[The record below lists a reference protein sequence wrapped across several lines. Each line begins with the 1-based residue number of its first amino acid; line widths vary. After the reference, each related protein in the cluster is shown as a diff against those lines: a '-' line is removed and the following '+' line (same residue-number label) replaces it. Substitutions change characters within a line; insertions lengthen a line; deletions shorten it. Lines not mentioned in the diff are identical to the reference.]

1 MRGTVHGRNGAWK
14 GETEMMMTR
23 HALILAAAATLLL
36 PPLTGRDAL
45 AQTSVQRTQD
55 PSGAAVAFTTEAAAT
70 VVAIDQQ
77 SREVQLRGTEGRL
90 FTVTAG
96 PAVEN
101 LSRVK
106 VGDRVVIRYVQ
117 ALALSLAKPDQG
129 AGGVVVEGGITRSAP
144 EGAGPAGAIGNRLR
158 ATVTIDAVDHA
169 THTVTFTGPANNV
182 RTVAVQD
189 PAARSFVAT
198 LKPGDRVDLVY
209 TESLAVAVEPMDK

>member
-1 MRGTVHGRNGAWK
+1 
-14 GETEMMMTR
+14 MMMTR

-36 PPLTGRDAL
+36 PQLTARDAR
-45 AQTSVQRTQD
+45 AQTSVQRAQD
-55 PSGAAVAFTTEAAAT
+55 PSGAAVAYTTEAAAT

-101 LSRVK
+101 LARVK

-117 ALALSLAKPDQG
+117 ALAISLAKPGQG
-129 AGGVVVEGGITRSAP
+129 AGGVVVEGGITRNAP
-144 EGAGPAGAIGNRLR
+144 EGAGPAGAMGNRLR
-158 ATVTIDAVDHA
+158 ATVTIDAIDHA

-189 PAARSFVAT
+189 PAAQSFVAT